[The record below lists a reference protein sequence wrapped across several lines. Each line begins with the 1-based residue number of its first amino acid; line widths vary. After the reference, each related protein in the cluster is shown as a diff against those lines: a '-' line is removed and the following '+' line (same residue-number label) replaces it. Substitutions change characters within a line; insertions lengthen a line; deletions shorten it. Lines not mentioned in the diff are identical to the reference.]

1 MIKALAHVCLFSRDL
16 ERSRQFYCD
25 GLGLEVKFRF
35 LRQGE
40 LFGFYLKISDSQ
52 FLEVFLREEA
62 SGGVPQI
69 GHICLET
76 DDLEAMRRRLTVK
89 GIETT
94 EPKLGADHSWQMWLR
109 DPDGTAIEF
118 HQYTPESTQ
127 YTGGD
132 CVVTWC

>member
-1 MIKALAHVCLFSRDL
+1 MIKALAHVCIHSRDL
-16 ERSRQFYCD
+16 ARTRQFYCD
-25 GLGLEVKFRF
+25 GLGLSVQFRF
-35 LRQGE
+35 IRQGE
-40 LFGFYLKISDSQ
+40 LFGFYLKISDIQ
-52 FLEVFLREEA
+52 FIEVFYRDEA
-62 SGGVPQI
+62 SQGVPQI

-76 DDLEAMRRRLTVK
+76 DDIEAMRRHLTAK

-127 YTGGD
+127 YTGED
-132 CVVTWC
+132 CIVNWC

>member
-1 MIKALAHVCLFSRDL
+1 MIRALAHVCIFSRDL
-16 ERSRQFYCD
+16 ERTRKFYCEA
-25 GLGLEVKFRF
+25 LGLAIKFRF
-35 LRQGE
+35 LRKGE

-52 FLEVFLREEA
+52 FLEVFRRDET
-62 SGGVPQI
+62 SQGVPQI

-76 DDLEAMRRRLTVK
+76 DDLDAVRKRLTAS

-94 EPKLGADHSWQMWLR
+94 EPKLGSDRSWQMWLS

-127 YTGGD
+127 HTGED
-132 CVVTWC
+132 CEVTWC